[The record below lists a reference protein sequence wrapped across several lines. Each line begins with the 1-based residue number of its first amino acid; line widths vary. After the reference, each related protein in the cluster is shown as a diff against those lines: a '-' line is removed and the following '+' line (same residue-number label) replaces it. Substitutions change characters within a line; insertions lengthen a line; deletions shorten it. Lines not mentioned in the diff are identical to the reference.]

1 MAKDSSFDVVSECDM
16 QEVDNAYRQASKAL
30 TQRYDLKDSGSSI
43 DFDKSNKT
51 FTVHAPS
58 EFIKNQVIDILNT
71 HLIRRLGEDGMKFVK
86 WGKDIEASGN
96 TIRCVGTIAQ
106 GLDQDTAKKI
116 NKDIKD
122 QKLKVKTQIE
132 GDKLRVSAP
141 KRDDLQAVIA
151 YLRSQDY
158 GVPLQYTN
166 YR

>member
-1 MAKDSSFDVVSECDM
+1 M
-16 QEVDNAYRQASKAL
+16 
-30 TQRYDLKDSGSSI
+30 
-43 DFDKSNKT
+43 
-51 FTVHAPS
+51 
-58 EFIKNQVIDILNT
+58 NT